1 MKLDL
6 HTHCLEATGVVHP
19 DKQTVV
25 QILNAVRAAGLDGIA
40 VTEHDN
46 SDHGYK
52 IRQLVDEFFPGQALV
67 IPGREIRQGFN
78 HVVELYL
85 PDNTVFRFIAHL
97 GDLLRNGPENPGN
110 IHGVEIENGNQVINE
125 DTTREFARRH
135 NLLLLSNSDA
145 HSLSDIGR
153 HYTDVDIKELC
164 LRAKNGKKPTHSFVP
179 VQPLR
184 R

>member
-19 DKQTVV
+19 DKKMVEQVV
-25 QILNAVRAAGLDGIA
+25 IAVKAAGLDGIA

-46 SDHGYK
+46 IDHGYRIK
-52 IRQLVDEFFPGQALV
+52 QLADKFFSGQILV

-85 PDNTVFRFIAHL
+85 PDNTVFRFIAHP
-97 GDLLRNGPENPGN
+97 GNLRINCPENLDG

-125 DTTREFARRH
+125 DTTREFAKRH

-153 HYTDVDIKELC
+153 HYTDIEIEELYA
-164 LRAKNGKKPTHSFVP
+164 RTKIVRKTTHSS
-179 VQPLR
+179 
-184 R
+184 